1 MASKKDLAITEMF
14 SKISEAGLTP
24 NQFYLMCCMRENVTA
39 QVINT
44 HQDLRALQENGW
56 VNEQLGLQPKAMS
69 ILAVIDSFFRIQKK
83 KTTSQLL
90 GKEFEDNMVKY
101 NELFPKKKAGSGKY
115 MRSSIKNIETAF
127 RWFFENHDYTW
138 EVIIEATTKYLL
150 QQEVENYKFTRTSV
164 YFIRKHD
171 KGMVGSDLADWCE
184 IAKSGEDPDERKIFT
199 EKVV

>member
-1 MASKKDLAITEMF
+1 
-14 SKISEAGLTP
+14 
-24 NQFYLMCCMRENVTA
+24 MRENVTA

-69 ILAVIDSFFRIQKK
+69 ILAVVDSFFRIQKK

-184 IAKSGEDPDERKIFT
+184 ITKSGEDPDERKIFT

>member
-1 MASKKDLAITEMF
+1 MPLKKDLALMEMF

-24 NQFYLMCCMRENVTA
+24 NEFYLLCCMRENVGA
-39 QVINT
+39 QHINI
-44 HQDLRALQENGW
+44 HQDLRTLQEKDWIAENMM
-56 VNEQLGLQPKAMS
+56 LQPKAMS
-69 ILAVIDSFFRIQKK
+69 LLAVVDSFFKVHKK
-83 KTTSQLL
+83 KTSTQLL
-90 GKEFEDNMVKY
+90 GKEFTDNMVKY

-138 EVIIEATTKYLL
+138 DVIIEATTKYLL

-171 KGMVGSDLADWCE
+171 KGIVGSDLADWCE
-184 IAKSGEDPDERKIFT
+184 ITKSGEDPDESKIFT